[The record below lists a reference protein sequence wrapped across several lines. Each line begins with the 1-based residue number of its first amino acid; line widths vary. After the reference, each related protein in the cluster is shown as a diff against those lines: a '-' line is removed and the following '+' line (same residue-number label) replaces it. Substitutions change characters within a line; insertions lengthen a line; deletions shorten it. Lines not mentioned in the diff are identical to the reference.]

1 MRISL
6 ACTFAVLLGGA
17 SCHRSAAEASA
28 DGGDAGSAHPTHALA
43 PVYALALQGD
53 MRAALDRLHALSVD
67 QMDDDERRQRACI
80 LERFESPSPAQ
91 ARSSDPL
98 LESVMVAYRRYWTQV
113 LMGRASRDEGRA
125 SLVGA
130 LHGALGGADAAST
143 GPEDVFDTLGTA
155 LTARGYHSIRG
166 VTAPYQDF
174 LAWRDETRTTYTVS
188 IPEGERRVE
197 VVMMHDF
204 ASLGWE
210 GFATCDHS
218 YPGGWAES
226 DRLFCMA
233 DSYDTKTEH
242 FTISYLAHET
252 QHFADYER
260 FPKLAS
266 GDLEYRA
273 KLVEIIESRQTTK
286 SLVALFATQASDHR
300 DLPHPYADHCVIR
313 DLQRALGRTAAEA
326 GSAWWD
332 SLSDQD
338 VRAAAE
344 RVFDENTNLLVARG
358 AETVSSVL

>member
-1 MRISL
+1 MRVGL

-17 SCHRSAAEASA
+17 SCHRSASQTLA
-28 DGGDAGSAHPTHALA
+28 DGVDAGSAHRTHVLA

-53 MRAALDRLHALSVD
+53 MRAALDRLHALSVE
-67 QMDDDERRQRACI
+67 QMDGDERRQRACI
-80 LERFESPSPAQ
+80 LERFESPNPGP

-98 LESVMVAYRRYWTQV
+98 LENVMVAYRRYWTQV
-113 LMGRASRDEGRA
+113 LMGRASHDEGRA

-130 LHGALGGADAAST
+130 LNGALGADAASPR
-143 GPEDVFDTLGTA
+143 GEEVFDTLGTA

-174 LAWRDETRTTYTVS
+174 LAWRDETRATYTVT

-197 VVMMHDF
+197 VVMMRDF

-218 YPGGWAES
+218 YPGGWAET

-233 DSYDTKTEH
+233 DSYDTKTED
-242 FTISYLAHET
+242 FTVSYLAHET

-266 GDLEYRA
+266 ADLEYRA

-286 SLVALFATQASDHR
+286 SLVALFASEASDHR
-300 DLPHPYADHCVIR
+300 DVPHPYADHCVIR
-313 DLQRALGRTAAEA
+313 DLQRALGRTAAQA
-326 GSAWWD
+326 
-332 SLSDQD
+332 SDQD
-338 VRAAAE
+338 IRAAAQ
-344 RVFDENTNLLVARG
+344 RVFDENTKLLVERG
-358 AETVSSVL
+358 AETVSNLL